1 LGNETLLVG
10 EAMKRLM
17 VSSLSA
23 LIGALIA
30 LYLLLHSLGYSSLVC
45 PISGCDKVQAS
56 PYSKILGIP
65 VAVFGVVLFVGL
77 LAVAVHAI
85 LQNLAPPKLLFYG
98 SSLGMLAYGY
108 FTFLEAFVIRA
119 WCFWCVCSSLCM
131 LVVWL
136 CNLPSLGR
144 HKAVWQKG

>member
-1 LGNETLLVG
+1 
-10 EAMKRLM
+10 MKRLM
-17 VSSLSA
+17 VSSLAA

-45 PISGCDKVQAS
+45 PISGCDTVQAS
-56 PYSKILGIP
+56 QYSKILGIP
-65 VAVFGVVLFVGL
+65 VAAFGLVLFVGL
-77 LAVAVHAI
+77 LAVAVYAV
-85 LQNLAPPKLLFYG
+85 LQNLTPPKLLFYG
-98 SSLGMLAYGY
+98 SSLGMVGYAY

-136 CNLPSLGR
+136 CNLPPFGR
-144 HKAVWQKG
+144 RDAALQKG